1 MCGAMRDR
9 EKDRGVGPS
18 AHFHSIAQEQEQQ
31 QIGKHT
37 ARDFY
42 DAPSKHIASEMMGS
56 ARQMLLLFPSKLDT
70 EIAKSKE
77 LG

>member
-9 EKDRGVGPS
+9 EKDRGVGAS
-18 AHFHSIAQEQEQQ
+18 AHFHSIAQEQQE

-42 DAPSKHIASEMMGS
+42 DAPSNHIASEMMGS
-56 ARQMLLLFPSKLDT
+56 ARQMLLLFPSKQDR
-70 EIAKSKE
+70 E